1 MLQTRVHMFP
11 YLMSL
16 FSQEGIEIHSLP
28 PHLRQVTVRSSAR
41 QVNGE
46 IQMMKLIY
54 K

>member
-1 MLQTRVHMFP
+1 MFP
-11 YLMSL
+11 YLMPL
-16 FSQEGIEIHSLP
+16 FSQEGIESHSLH

-46 IQMMKLIY
+46 IQMVKLIH